1 MKLSSILPP
10 PCGTSANQK
19 IPNEPSFPPNHN
31 QTKPLTSSAIEAACA
46 VPPLAAM
53 VEVATPRAMQSPV
66 LSREEELHWLA
77 LKLVPGLGS
86 RTSNKLLDRFRT
98 PQAIFR
104 ASRTELEAAGVSG
117 AIAQSIASGCTFEDA
132 ATQQEKMVQSGAV
145 AVTIGDPRY
154 PPPLREIFD
163 PPVLLF
169 ARGRVELLQTICLGV
184 VGTRRPTPYGLAVAE
199 RRSGDLAHAG
209 LTIASGMAR
218 GIDTAAHKGALA
230 RGGNTVAVLGCG
242 VDVVYPSENRKLAAE
257 LAAKGLIISEFP
269 MGAVAFPQNFPI
281 RNRIISGISV
291 GVLVVEGAQYSGSAI
306 TAKLAID
313 QGREVFAVPGN
324 ITSKLSW
331 GPNLL
336 IKQGARLIQD
346 WNDVV
351 AELPPESRRHLI
363 DRGRKQLLS
372 GEDATIGGDR
382 ASLLGDQAPELGDIA
397 RRALAALQVDA
408 AIHLD
413 DLLER
418 VEDTSPSE
426 LIAALFELEMLGL
439 VKQLPGKNFVKVW

>member
-1 MKLSSILPP
+1 M
-10 PCGTSANQK
+10 Q
-19 IPNEPSFPPNHN
+19 
-31 QTKPLTSSAIEAACA
+31 SSAI
-46 VPPLAAM
+46 
-53 VEVATPRAMQSPV
+53 
-66 LSREEELHWLA
+66 SREEELHWLA
-77 LKLVPGLGS
+77 LKLVPGLGA
-86 RTSNKLLDRFRT
+86 RTSGKLLDRFRT

-104 ASRTELEAAGVSG
+104 ASRSELEAAGLSG
-117 AIAQSIASGCTFEDA
+117 TVAQSVASGCTFEEA
-132 ATQQEKMVQSGAV
+132 AQQQERMLQAGAV
-145 AVTIGDPRY
+145 AITVGDGRY
-154 PPPLREIFD
+154 PRPLREIFD
-163 PPVLLF
+163 PPMLLF
-169 ARGRVELLQTICLGV
+169 ARGRVELLETLSLAV

-199 RRSGDLAHAG
+199 RIAGDLAHAG
-209 LTIASGMAR
+209 LTIVSGMAR

-242 VDVVYPSENRKLAAE
+242 VDVIYPMENRKLAAD
-257 LAAKGLIISEFP
+257 LAVKGLILSEFP

-281 RNRIISGISV
+281 RNRIISGLSV
-291 GVLVVEGAQYSGSAI
+291 GTLIVEGAQYSGSAI

-336 IKQGARLIQD
+336 IKQGARLVQD

-351 AELPPESRRHLI
+351 AELPPE
-363 DRGRKQLLS
+363 
-372 GEDATIGGDR
+372 
-382 ASLLGDQAPELGDIA
+382 A
-397 RRALAALQVDA
+397 RRALIDKGRRNLLAEGSATLSGDQTSLLSDSSQELGTTARRALETLQVDTS
-408 AIHLD
+408 IHLD
-413 DLLER
+413 DLIEK

>member
-1 MKLSSILPP
+1 
-10 PCGTSANQK
+10 
-19 IPNEPSFPPNHN
+19 
-31 QTKPLTSSAIEAACA
+31 
-46 VPPLAAM
+46 M
-53 VEVATPRAMQSPV
+53 VEVDTPPMQSPV
-66 LSREEELHWLA
+66 LSREEELYWLA

-86 RTSNKLLDRFRT
+86 RTSGKLLDRFRT

-104 ASRTELEAAGVSG
+104 ASRTELEGAGVSG
-117 AIAQSIASGCTFEDA
+117 AIAQSIASGCTFDDA
-132 ATQQEKMVQSGAV
+132 ATQQEKMAQCATV

-154 PPPLREIFD
+154 PQPLREIFD
-163 PPVLLF
+163 PPILLF

-199 RRSGDLAHAG
+199 RLADDLAHAG

-363 DRGRKQLLS
+363 DKGRQQLLAGQDATLGGDQASLLS
-372 GEDATIGGDR
+372 GPP
-382 ASLLGDQAPELGDIA
+382 QELGDVA
-397 RRALAALQVDA
+397 RRALATLQVDA

-413 DLLER
+413 DLLEK